1 MSRNPNPAGLPL
13 FLGYEFETLPNLT
26 LGLIQSDE
34 ITSGILLPL
43 SNRETEVHDQK
54 EKLLFFLFR
63 GTKKE
68 SGCKTGQGKHGRQLT
83 LNCLFSLHT
92 VSRTMSAG
100 GKLISHCLK
109 VFFL

>member
-54 EKLLFFLFR
+54 EKLLFFCCSGEQRKKVDAKLA
-63 GTKKE
+63 KE
-68 SGCKTGQGKHGRQLT
+68 STAD
-83 LNCLFSLHT
+83 N
-92 VSRTMSAG
+92 
-100 GKLISHCLK
+100 
-109 VFFL
+109 